1 MVNEIELVRWSVT
14 DLEIMADR
22 VAKSKLFGLDQSQA
36 FTLMLLCQAEG
47 IHPVKAVQRYHVIQG
62 RPAMKADAMLADFL
76 RVGGTVE
83 WVTESD
89 DREKCEAIFRHA
101 TFAPKGKAVRFSVAD
116 AKVAGLLGNPTWQK
130 YPANMLRARV
140 ISNGVRMI
148 APGIVAGLYTPEEV
162 QDIAEDEPKPH
173 HAVNHDNATGHGV
186 GAYAAP
192 EIVTEYQR
200 WVQTTCDDVNQKWLD
215 ELTGKFGEIPAS
227 APGEV
232 ISTWQLSGHLLKWGK
247 AKGLV
252 NAPDDVRSGQRDKF
266 AAVLMLVA
274 KDEAA
279 EEAVKYCRTAWRDA
293 KRKVKPPREPGDDDV
308 SEDEHQALD
317 ALVKEGKVPA

>member
-1 MVNEIELVRWSVT
+1 MGTEIELVQWSVS
-14 DLEIMADR
+14 DLEVMADR

-76 RVGGTVE
+76 RIGGTVE

-89 DREKCEAIFRHA
+89 DREKCEAIFRHP
-101 TFAPKGKAVRFSVAD
+101 TFAPKGQAVRFSTAD
-116 AKVAGLLGNPTWQK
+116 AKAAGLLGNPTWQK

-162 QDIAEDEPKPH
+162 QDIAENEPRPH
-173 HAVNHDNATGHGV
+173 HAINHDNATGHGV

-192 EIVTEYQR
+192 EVVAQYQEWLR
-200 WVQTTCDDVNQKWLD
+200 LTCDDVNQKWLD
-215 ELTGKFGEIPAS
+215 GLTGKFGEIPAS
-227 APGEV
+227 AQGEIV
-232 ISTWQLSGHLLKWGK
+232 STWQLSGHLLKWGK
-247 AKGLV
+247 AKGIV
-252 NAPDDVRSGQRDKF
+252 NAPDDVRAGQRDKF
-266 AAVLMLVA
+266 AAVMLLGAESEMFAEA
-274 KDEAA
+274 KS
-279 EEAVKYCRTAWRDA
+279 YCRKLWREA
-293 KRKVKPPREPGDDDV
+293 KAKVKPPREPGEDDV
-308 SEDEHQALD
+308 DEVLD
-317 ALVKEGKVPA
+317 NLAAEGVVK

>member
-1 MVNEIELVRWSVT
+1 MVNEIELTRWSVS
-14 DLEIMADR
+14 DLEVMADR

-101 TFAPKGKAVRFSVAD
+101 TFAPKGKAVRFSTAD
-116 AKVAGLLGNPTWQK
+116 AKAAGLLGNPTWQK

-192 EIVTEYQR
+192 EVVAEYQG
-200 WVQTTCDDVNQKWLD
+200 WITATCEEINTKWLD
-215 ELTGKFGEIPAS
+215 ELTGRFGEIPAS
-227 APGEV
+227 APSEV
-232 ISTWQLSGHLLKWGK
+232 ISTWALSGHLLKWGK
-247 AKGLV
+247 TKGLV

-266 AAVLMLVA
+266 AAVLLLVA
-274 KDEAA
+274 R
-279 EEAVKYCRTAWRDA
+279 EEAEGEALDYCRREWVKAR
-293 KRKVKPPREPGDDDV
+293 RKVKPQREPGDQPT
-308 SEDEHQALD
+308 EDEHKVLD
-317 ALVKEGKVPA
+317 QMVADGKIPA